1 MTVDVLER
9 LRYYLKET
17 GRASRV
23 AAQNSE
29 LNGYKAVA
37 LKHQNEAAEADFLLR
52 ELSAESGC

>member
-1 MTVDVLER
+1 MTSDTLER
-9 LRYYLKET
+9 LKYYIKET
-17 GRASRV
+17 GRASHI

-52 ELSAESGC
+52 ELAAERGE